1 MSLKLRSKND
11 WGRLALKSELHFGF
25 NEKLNSGDSEIQ
37 TYGCRANNPD
47 ICRNY
52 MLEGVCAFVCDD
64 LICRQPSRSWKRQY
78 AKLKETE
85 NERI

>member
-1 MSLKLRSKND
+1 M
-11 WGRLALKSELHFGF
+11 KSELHFGF
-25 NEKLNSGDSEIQ
+25 NEELNRYDSETQ

-52 MLEGVCAFVCDD
+52 MLEGVCTFTRDD

-78 AKLKETE
+78 VKLKETE

>member
-1 MSLKLRSKND
+1 
-11 WGRLALKSELHFGF
+11 
-25 NEKLNSGDSEIQ
+25 
-37 TYGCRANNPD
+37 
-47 ICRNY
+47 